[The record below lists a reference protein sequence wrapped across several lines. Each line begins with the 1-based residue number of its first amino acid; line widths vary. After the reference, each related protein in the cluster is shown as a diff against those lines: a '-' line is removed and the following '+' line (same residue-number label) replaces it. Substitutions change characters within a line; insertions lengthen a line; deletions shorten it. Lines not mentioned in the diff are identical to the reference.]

1 MNQPALF
8 VILTDMH
15 PNFYKELRLSSLGE
29 VCNLSIYYLRRNNL
43 KLNSVH
49 NNHRKNNPF
58 HTVNEVYRPEIG
70 LLGRV
75 CL

>member
-15 PNFYKELRLSSLGE
+15 PKFYKELRVSSLE

-49 NNHRKNNPF
+49 NSHRKNNPF
-58 HTVNEVYRPEIG
+58 HIVNEVYHPEIG
-70 LLGRV
+70 FLGHV